1 MLSQDG
7 ETVILRTPKCPFCNS
22 TNVLTMYGF
31 DETHIR
37 CKDCSMM
44 TLCDVGKVYTLSK
57 YSTMIEIHSNS
68 NITNLEEND
77 IMKKIRSMNLTDEY
91 YPGINT

>member
-7 ETVILRTPKCPFCNS
+7 ETLILRTPKCSFCNS

-31 DETHIR
+31 DETHIH
-37 CKDCSMM
+37 CKNCS
-44 TLCDVGKVYTLSK
+44 TITPCDVDKLHTCSK
-57 YSTMIEIHSNS
+57 YSTMIAIHSNGD
-68 NITNLEEND
+68 ITNLEEKD